1 MAGRQRRM
9 GHRDEKR
16 GSGIETY
23 QRLVGLVDLVRTLL
37 LASLEQLGT
46 HLAQAALDQ
55 VDKPESLLPLRERE
69 CLRELLLLLG
79 LHTGRRAPLSLEHR
93 LTLGLIG
100 LPGFLRLNGVDAL
113 LDHDAQ
119 AALGALGL
127 ERRR

>member
-1 MAGRQRRM
+1 M
-9 GHRDEKR
+9 
-16 GSGIETY
+16 
-23 QRLVGLVDLVRTLL
+23 GLVDLVRTLL

-55 VDKPESLLPLRERE
+55 VDKPEALLPLRERE
-69 CLRELLLLLG
+69 CLRELLPLLG
-79 LHTGRRAPLSLEHR
+79 LHTGRGAPLSLEDR

-100 LPGFLRLNGVDAL
+100 RPGFFRLNCVDAL
-113 LDHDAQ
+113 LDFDAQ